1 METGGNK
8 LAFLGSIKRE
18 CDIRNKRN
26 RNVNEYSSALCLSS
40 YWSEVIHQ
48 NILITGGNEYN
59 RNEVLAEAIK
69 SYRERV
75 HGPIIILN
83 GSREC
88 EKNLV
93 SLANTHALG
102 KLIVSSPYYKNYDLF
117 YGMPDDAIRFLFE
130 KEAQK
135 RGTTDITALGDYT
148 EAFLKILKK
157 RYAIDF
163 HSMFA
168 MARQNDTS
176 ISELGRS
183 YHINDALLNHI
194 KNGIAG
200 SAFRRIL
207 TDFGRAFLSIHGKQ
221 TNEFSLSKIDNSNTI
236 YLIWTD
242 SENQELFNE
251 VLAKELTYLRN
262 AKGIDFLLVIN
273 DIDICVND
281 PLIKVITTQ
290 KKRGKL
296 GVCSSDVM
304 TYAEDKSVFVN
315 NFPALVV
322 LNSGIEDYEDQQNI
336 LAKYGTYIHYEPTKG
351 VGGVPG
357 LFQLPGTGAPHMGMI
372 HMEKQRV
379 TVEDMARYAIAV
391 RGNQGDT
398 VSLYRK
404 IRNM

>member
-59 RNEVLAEAIK
+59 RNEVLSEAIK

-75 HGPIIILN
+75 YGPIIILN

-93 SLANTHALG
+93 SLASTHSLG

-183 YHINDALLNHI
+183 YHINDVLLI
-194 KNGIAG
+194 
-200 SAFRRIL
+200 
-207 TDFGRAFLSIHGKQ
+207 
-221 TNEFSLSKIDNSNTI
+221 
-236 YLIWTD
+236 
-242 SENQELFNE
+242 
-251 VLAKELTYLRN
+251 
-262 AKGIDFLLVIN
+262 
-273 DIDICVND
+273 
-281 PLIKVITTQ
+281 
-290 KKRGKL
+290 
-296 GVCSSDVM
+296 
-304 TYAEDKSVFVN
+304 
-315 NFPALVV
+315 VV
-322 LNSGIEDYEDQQNI
+322 
-336 LAKYGTYIHYEPTKG
+336 
-351 VGGVPG
+351 
-357 LFQLPGTGAPHMGMI
+357 
-372 HMEKQRV
+372 
-379 TVEDMARYAIAV
+379 
-391 RGNQGDT
+391 
-398 VSLYRK
+398 
-404 IRNM
+404 